1 MQMLGTVAK
10 QAHASRELTRS
21 CRTLPCCTVWRAQ
34 MIQLQFY
41 HGKAKS
47 DNPLWS
53 SCGREDIQVHLWLEG
68 GGVWYTLTR
77 RGFSMGGL
85 LAAAALGFVWPA
97 GGGGAGVVLS
107 LCWLLPAAALGF
119 AEHCSQTLP
128 QNTAHCFTHIFYP
141 SPAAHQDCQLLTGWH
156 ISRVAC
162 CCHGPHRPRRSSSLA
177 DRRPHGCC
185 RSGYGGESCL
195 RGL

>member
-1 MQMLGTVAK
+1 MLYCVAGTNDTATVLPWQS
-10 QAHASRELTRS
+10 QAGQPALELMR
-21 CRTLPCCTVWRAQ
+21 
-34 MIQLQFY
+34 
-41 HGKAKS
+41 
-47 DNPLWS
+47 
-53 SCGREDIQVHLWLEG
+53 EG
-68 GGVWYTLTR
+68 GYTGT
-77 RGFSMGGL
+77 S
-85 LAAAALGFVWPA
+85 VA
-97 GGGGAGVVLS
+97 GGGGYGILSLDGVSQWVGFSLLLRWALSGRRVGGGVVLS

-128 QNTAHCFTHIFYP
+128 QNTARCFTHIFYP

-177 DRRPHGCC
+177 DRRPQGCC
-185 RSGYGGESCL
+185 RGGYGVESCL